1 MKRYKCKVLFKL
13 QLSCNN
19 LTYNALQYPLFC
31 IAKEPV
37 LLGKSAYI
45 AAQNNRFC
53 NAKQLCSLF
62 ACTSFTKKEV
72 FCCCIYALFFILNLT
87 CIKKS
92 SSILNFA
99 K

>member
-1 MKRYKCKVLFKL
+1 MKRYKCKVLFKP
-13 QLSCNN
+13 QLSCNH

-45 AAQNNRFC
+45 AAQNSRFC
-53 NAKQLCSLF
+53 NAKQLFSLL
-62 ACTSFTKKEV
+62 ACTSFTKEEV
-72 FCCCIYALFFILNLT
+72 FYCCIFTLIFSLYLT
-87 CIKKS
+87 CIKKCS
-92 SSILNFA
+92 YKLKFI

>member
-45 AAQNNRFC
+45 VAQNSRFY
-53 NAKQLCSLF
+53 NAKQLCSLSV
-62 ACTSFTKKEV
+62 CTFFTKRKS
-72 FCCCIYALFFILNLT
+72 FLGFTLGPLLT
-87 CIKKS
+87 CFLPTFS
-92 SSILNFA
+92 LSDGLFA
-99 K
+99 T

>member
-31 IAKEPV
+31 IAKVSV

-45 AAQNNRFC
+45 AAQNSRFC
-53 NAKQLCSLF
+53 NAKQLFSLF
-62 ACTSFTKKEV
+62 ACISFTKEEV
-72 FCCCIYALFFILNLT
+72 FYCCIYTLIFILNLT
-87 CIKKS
+87 CIKKYS
-92 SSILNFA
+92 NILNFA

>member
-45 AAQNNRFC
+45 ATQNNRFC
-53 NAKQLCSLF
+53 KTKQFGSF
-62 ACTSFTKKEV
+62 SACTFFTK
-72 FCCCIYALFFILNLT
+72 
-87 CIKKS
+87 
-92 SSILNFA
+92 
-99 K
+99 

>member
-53 NAKQLCSLF
+53 NAKQFGSLS
-62 ACTSFTKKEV
+62 ACTFFTKW
-72 FCCCIYALFFILNLT
+72 
-87 CIKKS
+87 KS
-92 SSILNFA
+92 FLGFTVGLLLPCFLPTFSLSDGLLA
-99 K
+99 T